1 VRRCTRSGFSLPDA
15 FGMLHRM
22 TPGCEVLQ
30 YRQLAFSTPMPTP
43 VRYPRWLL
51 KSRYTGLF
59 ILTPVLPNPRH
70 APHAAGSSPI
80 NFSVS
85 HHHTRITEEV
95 ERTSTS
101 VNKDYCTVS
110 PSRTEPIPSFL
121 PNIDLVTIHFT
132 APLPPSFPR
141 GSQAEAVT
149 PAARTWLI
157 RLVSSRLDS
166 TSTSD
171 RLSHSHS
178 FSHLMA
184 PTKFP
189 SPSPPRL

>member
-1 VRRCTRSGFSLPDA
+1 VKYYSIANLRSVPRCQ
-15 FGMLHRM
+15 HRY
-22 TPGCEVLQ
+22 GN
-30 YRQLAFSTPMPTP
+30 
-43 VRYPRWLL
+43 PRWLL
-51 KSRYTGLF
+51 KSRHTGLF
-59 ILTPVLPNPRH
+59 ILMPVLPNPRH
-70 APHAAGSSPI
+70 ATHAAGSSPI

-110 PSRTEPIPSFL
+110 PRTEPIPSFL

-157 RLVSSRLDS
+157 RLVSSRLVS
-166 TSTSD
+166 S
-171 RLSHSHS
+171 RLDLDLGPAIS
-178 FSHLMA
+178 FSFIF
-184 PTKFP
+184 T
-189 SPSPPRL
+189 SPSPNKIPLSLSTSSVILRFCSDLATQ